1 MSHKD
6 EETQKAR
13 LRRILYIWV
22 YMGYMGCPQLWTAWG
37 GGGDA
42 HAEE

>member
-1 MSHKD
+1 MPHKD
-6 EETQKAR
+6 EETQKVR
-13 LRRILYIWV
+13 LRRILI
-22 YMGYMGCPQLWTAWG
+22 YMGYMGCPQLWTAWQ